1 MTMIIDY
8 VNKVGDDHN
17 SDNSG
22 DDGDDGVSGVGV
34 EGDSWKLIRRLD
46 YYLGPRVHNYLKG
59 WRLVVP
65 SYAIFYLT

>member
-22 DDGDDGVSGVGV
+22 DDGVDGVSGVGV
-34 EGDSWKLIRRLD
+34 EGDGSTTILD
-46 YYLGPRVHNYLKG
+46 QGSTTISRAGVWWHHRMLF
-59 WRLVVP
+59 
-65 SYAIFYLT
+65 SI